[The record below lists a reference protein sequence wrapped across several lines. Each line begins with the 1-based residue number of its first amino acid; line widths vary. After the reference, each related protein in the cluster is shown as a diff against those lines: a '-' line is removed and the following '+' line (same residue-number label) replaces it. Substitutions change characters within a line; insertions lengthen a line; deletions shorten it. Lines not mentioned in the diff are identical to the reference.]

1 MRHFVLSFHLNSDG
15 CFMTY
20 AGQRWLSRPLCDVT
34 YGTSTWTRNSWAA
47 AAVVQDQKRRRRRRR
62 SFGCLRTFP
71 CKSLGFFFMFPHFSA
86 FSEGVLSVY
95 LFRNSHYVDEPML
108 RYEAVSPMWCGGS
121 REVYS
126 ITASCLCSITRAWRT
141 QVPDKLRCSCM
152 WTKNIKLIL

>member
-71 CKSLGFFFMFPHFSA
+71 CKSLGFFFYVFRHCAQLRFSLCLSL
-86 FSEGVLSVY
+86 SEFALCWLANAKIWSSFTNVMRGFQGGLQHRVCVQLPEHRELKY
-95 LFRNSHYVDEPML
+95 LINSDAHIPRHVD
-108 RYEAVSPMWCGGS
+108 
-121 REVYS
+121 
-126 ITASCLCSITRAWRT
+126 
-141 QVPDKLRCSCM
+141 
-152 WTKNIKLIL
+152 

>member
-1 MRHFVLSFHLNSDG
+1 MLSFHLNSDG

-20 AGQRWLSRPLCDVT
+20 TGQRWLSWPLCDVT

-71 CKSLGFFFMFPHFSA
+71 CKGLGFFLCFPIFRRGA
-86 FSEGVLSVY
+86 QLRFSEGVLSVY

-121 REVYS
+121 RGGLQHRVCVQLPEHRELKY
-126 ITASCLCSITRAWRT
+126 
-141 QVPDKLRCSCM
+141 
-152 WTKNIKLIL
+152 LINSDAHISRHVD